1 MHRYTLYIYMH
12 ACVCTR
18 AGYGKGAQGNAA
30 GMSGSCVTPRV
41 QERTHGLGH
50 PAAPLQSR
58 LRACGC
64 ARPERSL
71 PAVGTRACAW
81 ESQQPCHR
89 PGRETSRIYWGGG
102 GGERIAKKG
111 QYLQAAHCS
120 SISGPCREEGAREMY
135 FFRSRQ
141 RSAPAPI
148 AGMRHFPRAGP
159 PAFCRQSPRSLC
171 SFSPRTRCESSHGA
185 KGRGQAA
192 ASRGCG
198 ASPILAGVTPVVASR
213 GRAASLRSD
222 SLQQHVGTFSSE

>member
-102 GGERIAKKG
+102 GGGENSQERAV
-111 QYLQAAHCS
+111 
-120 SISGPCREEGAREMY
+120 
-135 FFRSRQ
+135 
-141 RSAPAPI
+141 SA
-148 AGMRHFPRAGP
+148 G
-159 PAFCRQSPRSLC
+159 S
-171 SFSPRTRCESSHGA
+171 
-185 KGRGQAA
+185 
-192 ASRGCG
+192 
-198 ASPILAGVTPVVASR
+198 
-213 GRAASLRSD
+213 
-222 SLQQHVGTFSSE
+222 SLQQYLGTVSGGRSEGDVFL